1 MLKTGRFGRCSPAAL
16 MAGTPR
22 GAGISGKKKAR
33 RLSEPFNL
41 VVDGLLPNNLLL
53 GAMSDAAG
61 DWARATGQGHTFTWS
76 RTLFNGEKS
85 GAASFISA
93 IIASSTYFSAMSG
106 EMTMP

>member
-1 MLKTGRFGRCSPAAL
+1 MSTFDSS
-16 MAGTPR
+16 AGTPNNTR
-22 GAGISGKKKAR
+22 ELAQTDKKKPQLITVGA
-33 RLSEPFNL
+33 SVL

>member
-1 MLKTGRFGRCSPAAL
+1 MRVRELSKTRREGDPLSSLRFGSRAKKRKGPGVYPGPL
-16 MAGTPR
+16 M
-22 GAGISGKKKAR
+22 
-33 RLSEPFNL
+33 